1 MTIIALLVSMVMKRI
16 TQRFPPSAIIT
27 ITFPASSN
35 GWRGAPHA
43 LYAASIILSGNDHSV
58 VEHLH
63 GYKFRSGSKQY

>member
-1 MTIIALLVSMVMKRI
+1 MGAACVRPIQHDHTKPFVGHQNAYQVQPLRNQRTVMKRI

-43 LYAASIILSGNDHSV
+43 LYAA
-58 VEHLH
+58 
-63 GYKFRSGSKQY
+63 R